1 MAVFFGANMYCAT
14 YDIVVLAISPTF
26 KIILDGLS
34 VIWKEK
40 YTTFATFFKGPIQG
54 YGFIY
59 FLTGVVIYKAK
70 AYFFYG
76 WIG

>member
-1 MAVFFGANMYCAT
+1 MFEGQ
-14 YDIVVLAISPTF
+14 
-26 KIILDGLS
+26 GR
-34 VIWKEK
+34 KEK

-59 FLTGVVIYKAK
+59 FLTRVVIIRLKLT
-70 AYFFYG
+70 FFYG